1 MDKDVTAGPR
11 GHPRR
16 LTPIETMLPLM
27 LGLTAALAEVF
38 GGLIIVRRRWERR
51 YLQYFIALGAGFL
64 LAAVFLEMIPEA
76 LRLAGQRALLFV
88 LIGYLIVHLAEHT
101 LSSHFHFGEE
111 VHGEEIAGG
120 GRSFAVL
127 TGLMIHAFFDGIAI
141 ASGFLVSNWLG
152 LVLFAAIF
160 LHKIPEGFTVASV
173 MVAGGRGPR
182 TAMISAALLGAST
195 MSGVLVMMV
204 FSRGVSVGLPL
215 AAGVCIYVAASD
227 LIPEINQ
234 QPGIRLA
241 LVVFVGVGLL
251 LALRYLLRV

>member
-1 MDKDVTAGPR
+1 
-11 GHPRR
+11 
-16 LTPIETMLPLM
+16 MLPLL

-38 GGLIIVRRRWERR
+38 GGLIIVRQRWERR

-64 LAAVFLEMIPEA
+64 LGAVFLEMIPES
-76 LRLAGQRALLFV
+76 LRLVGERTLYFV
-88 LIGYLIVHLAEHT
+88 LAGYLVVHLAEHT

-111 VHGEEIAGG
+111 VHGDQIAGAH
-120 GRSFAVL
+120 RSFSVL
-127 TGLMIHAFFDGIAI
+127 AGLMIHAFFDGIAI
-141 ASGFLVSNWLG
+141 ASGFIVSNWLG

-160 LHKIPEGFTVASV
+160 LHKVPEGFTVASV
-173 MVAGGRGPR
+173 MLAGGQGPR
-182 TAMISAALLGAST
+182 VALISASLLGAST
-195 MSGVLVMMV
+195 ITGVLVMMLSATHV
-204 FSRGVSVGLPL
+204 GIGLPL

-251 LALRYLLRV
+251 VLLHYLLHA

>member
-1 MDKDVTAGPR
+1 
-11 GHPRR
+11 
-16 LTPIETMLPLM
+16 MLPLL

-38 GGLIIVRRRWERR
+38 GGLIIVRQHWERR
-51 YLQYFIALGAGFL
+51 YLNYFIALGAGFL
-64 LAAVFLEMIPEA
+64 LGAVFLEMIPAA
-76 LRLAGQRALLFV
+76 LQLTGETTPFYVLA
-88 LIGYLIVHLAEHT
+88 GYLIVHLAEHT

-111 VHGEEIAGG
+111 VHGAEIAGG
-120 GRSFAVL
+120 ARSFAVL
-127 TGLMIHAFFDGIAI
+127 AGLMIHAFFDGIAI
-141 ASGFLVSNWLG
+141 SSGFLVSRPLG

-182 TAMISAALLGAST
+182 AALLSAILLGVST
-195 MSGVLVMMV
+195 ISGVLLMMV
-204 FSRGVSVGLPL
+204 SSAHVGVGLPL

-251 LALRYLLRV
+251 VALHFLMGL